1 MLFSVLHGLTL
12 ISPAKTGL
20 TGDQIMYQAD
30 VYRRIAKLIPADLW
44 IKYKGHTFAEM
55 AELPELEEWSR
66 DLRKAEADWFAAED
80 A

>member
-1 MLFSVLHGLTL
+1 
-12 ISPAKTGL
+12 
-20 TGDQIMYQAD
+20 MYQAD

-44 IKYKGHTFAEM
+44 IKHKGHTFAEM